1 MCEFRQYGYSVQEVK
16 KMDMAGMDMAGMVSN
31 NENCGFF
38 DLYSTESFEIVNPG
52 KELARVL
59 GMKIGESPE
68 GRSYIELVCSE
79 DREQVAENLREVME
93 EGLRGEAVLRPGRCI
108 RHRLVL
114 PDESVVMVSLT
125 FGFDPKGY
133 LICSVMR
140 LYDEIG
146 RETENKYRSNNVLEA
161 FAVSMAVVFINSEGQ
176 IIVRY
181 ANDDFYRMI
190 GWNRLEFKDF
200 FNECLGDGIIYPDD
214 LELFRQTLTSLG
226 EERRETVME
235 ACVLH
240 MNGEVSVNN
249 IHMRFVNRE
258 NERALITL
266 VFDDITERKRLR
278 RELLIQNERYNI
290 IQQNSEQ
297 TIFDYDTEKDFCIF
311 SGNKARMEKYLSVYS
326 YNDRTNEVG
335 VEDFFHGQFAL
346 NIMSKDDYYRVCE
359 AFSKAIVEG
368 TDGELDFEAYPPGVT
383 VGKWFRCTY
392 SAVKDDAGNVVRIVG
407 RLKNIDKQKKAE
419 LMMERRMECDLLT
432 GLLNKETGKAQIRLF
447 LADKGAFSGA
457 GEKFH
462 VLMILDLDDFHL
474 INECFGH
481 TFGDNVLK
489 EFASDIKSSFRD
501 TDIVA
506 RLVGDRFMV
515 LMKDVTQ
522 KFAVKKAGRLCR
534 RLIKDYGVQKKV
546 TVSCSIGVAFFGR
559 DAFDFDELYQYADRA
574 AYEAK
579 RNGKNAYFIYD
590 SELQA
595 DYSLVKEISGTAAT
609 DSIKTKNE
617 LGEIDINMVDIAFS
631 LLTASDDIYGSLDIL
646 LRTVGRKYNLSAVS
660 VYIKGYGKGEKLK
673 KVSRWISNRNL
684 PIRDGRSPLITHHVD
699 LDAELG
705 AEGVRSISDVGV
717 SNLNPTLK
725 NLLKNDGMIALVICA
740 LEGRSGEN
748 FGYMVFTQFERRR
761 KWSQKEINTFRYLAK
776 ILAVALAEKYAER
789 SIVAEGIEDMLP
801 MEG

>member
-1 MCEFRQYGYSVQEVK
+1 MNMTGF
-16 KMDMAGMDMAGMVSN
+16 VST

-38 DLYSTESFEIVNPG
+38 DLYSTDSFEIVNPG
-52 KELARVL
+52 RQLARVL
-59 GMKIGESPE
+59 GLGFGDDPE
-68 GRSYIELVCSE
+68 GMSYIELVCPE
-79 DREQVAENLREVME
+79 DREPVAENLREVME
-93 EGLRGEAVLRPGRCI
+93 EGLRCDEVKRPGRCI
-108 RHRLVL
+108 RHRLML
-114 PDESVVMVSLT
+114 PDENAVMVSLT

-133 LICSVMR
+133 LICSVIR
-140 LYDEIG
+140 LYDEISG
-146 RETENKYRSNNVLEA
+146 ESENRYRSNGVLEA

-176 IIVRY
+176 IAVRY

-200 FNECLGDGIIYPDD
+200 FNECLWDGIIHPDD
-214 LELFRQTLTSLG
+214 LELFRETLTSLDG
-226 EERRETVME
+226 EQREAVFE
-235 ACVLH
+235 ARVLH
-240 MNGEVSVNN
+240 MNGQVSVNN
-249 IHMRFVNRE
+249 VHARFVNRE

-266 VFDDITERKRLR
+266 VFGDITERKRLR

-297 TIFDYDTEKDFCIF
+297 TIFDYDTEKDVCVF
-311 SGNKARMEKYLSVYS
+311 SGNKARMEKYLSVYR
-326 YNDRTNEVG
+326 YDDRTNEVT
-335 VEDFFHGQFAL
+335 VEDFFQGQYAL
-346 NIMSKDDYYRVCE
+346 NIMSRDDYRRLYE
-359 AFSKAIVEG
+359 AIANSII
-368 TDGELDFEAYPPGVT
+368 DGENGEVDFEVCPVGFT
-383 VGKWFRCTY
+383 SGKWFRCTY
-392 SAVKDDAGNVVRIVG
+392 SAVKADDGNVLRIVG
-407 RLKNIDKQKKAE
+407 RLKNIDKQKKNE
-419 LMMERRMECDLLT
+419 LMMERRMECDSLT
-432 GLLNKETGKAQIRLF
+432 GLLNKETGKERIRRF
-447 LADKGAFSGA
+447 LADRGDPSGA
-457 GEKFH
+457 GEKYH
-462 VLMILDLDDFHL
+462 VLMILDLDNFHR

-534 RLIKDYGVQKKV
+534 SLVKVYGVQKKV

-559 DAFDFDELYQYADRA
+559 DGFDFDELYQCADRA

-590 SELQA
+590 GELQA
-595 DYSLVKEISGTAAT
+595 DYSLVKEIGGTT
-609 DSIKTKNE
+609 DPDSLKTKND
-617 LGEIDINMVDIAFS
+617 LSEIDINMVDIAFS
-631 LLTASDDIYGSLDIL
+631 LLTASDDTYGSLDIL

-673 KVSRWISNRNL
+673 KVCRWISNRNL
-684 PIRDGRSPLITHHVD
+684 PTRDDRSPLVTHHVN

-705 AEGVRSISDVGV
+705 AEGVRCVSDVGT
-717 SNLNPTLK
+717 SNLKPALK

-761 KWSQKEINTFRYLAK
+761 KWSHKEANTFRYLAK
-776 ILAVALAEKYAER
+776 ILSVALAEKYAEH
-789 SIVAEGIEDMLP
+789 SVVAQGIEDLP
-801 MEG
+801 SKSE